1 MLEAAGQR
9 EQALAAYRES
19 LAIGEKLAADPGNA
33 EWQRD
38 LSISLER
45 IGAVALKT
53 GKRAEGGRSV
63 APGARERKLNA
74 DQRGWIALI
83 GQELAKL
90 PR

>member
-53 GKRAEGGRSV
+53 GKRAEAV
-63 APGARERKLNA
+63 E
-74 DQRGWIALI
+74 ALRRA
-83 GQELAKL
+83 LASASST
-90 PR
+90 PTSAAGSR